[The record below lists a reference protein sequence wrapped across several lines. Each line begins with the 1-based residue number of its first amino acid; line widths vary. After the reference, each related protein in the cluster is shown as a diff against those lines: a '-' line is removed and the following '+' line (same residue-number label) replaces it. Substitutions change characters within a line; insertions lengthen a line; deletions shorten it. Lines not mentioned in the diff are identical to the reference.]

1 MPRRD
6 KNVRAS
12 AAKRQRLSAIAP
24 DDFEDLDEAGWLEV
38 PPPQGL
44 PPGPSTAD
52 ELQQWPLDLVR
63 RLVGYNNGALKPLLE
78 KSASYGS
85 RNITDYSGFD
95 LPAGDDLSSNKGD
108 AARGLAISPSELC
121 ESVRQR
127 QGSVGRPRLDQSSL
141 GQ

>member
-63 RLVGYNNGALKPLLE
+63 RLVGYNNCGAMRNTT
-78 KSASYGS
+78 ASPT
-85 RNITDYSGFD
+85 IT
-95 LPAGDDLSSNKGD
+95 LPEH
-108 AARGLAISPSELC
+108 PYC
-121 ESVRQR
+121 ETWCAETY
-127 QGSVGRPRLDQSSL
+127 
-141 GQ
+141 